1 MPWSETTSITA
12 RAIFDG
18 LASVLL
24 APTCAICGETL
35 ASPTAGLVCATCWTA
50 AACAAPRY
58 EGALR
63 DAIHAFKY
71 QGRST
76 LAAPLAELAR
86 GHSSE
91 SLRGCH
97 CAIPVPLHPWRRL
110 RRGFNQA
117 HEIAAALH
125 LPVVHALWRIRPTAP
140 QTRLGAAARHRN
152 VRNAFML
159 SPWMRIAKVRA
170 MWLEDRVVLL
180 VDDVR
185 TTGATLESCAEVLK
199 RAGVREIRTLTVA
212 RTAVPRL

>member
-1 MPWSETTSITA
+1 MAWSETASGA
-12 RAIFDG
+12 VRAIVDG

-24 APTCAICGETL
+24 APTCAVCGETL
-35 ASPTAGLVCATCWTA
+35 ASPAAGLVCRSCWTA
-50 AACAAPRY
+50 AACVAPQY

-63 DAIHAFKY
+63 DVIHAFKY

-86 GHSSE
+86 GHSGE

-110 RRGFNQA
+110 QRGFNQA

-152 VRNAFML
+152 VRNAFIL
-159 SPWMRIAKVRA
+159 SPWMRTGRA
-170 MWLEDRVVLL
+170 RTMWLEDRVVLL

-185 TTGATLESCAEVLK
+185 TTGATLESCAEILR
-199 RAGVREIRTLTVA
+199 RAGAREIRTLTVA
-212 RTAVPRL
+212 RANLRS